1 MNNPIAQ
8 LKKGQKIALLATVIT
23 ILLAVLKGVV
33 GKIFASDVLIADAFH
48 SGADAIAIFASAFGL
63 WLASRGKSERFPYGL
78 FKAETFATL
87 IIGGFIC
94 WAGVELC
101 FDGLQKLFYTPSMI
115 KFPLLPIIVAL
126 ISIVTAYF
134 VARKE
139 KEVGVEI
146 NSHSLIANA
155 RESFLDIIS
164 SVVVLFGILMLYWQI
179 PYAEGITI
187 IIIALLIIKLGVEN
201 VWQSFLVLLDANLEP
216 GLQHNIETTVL
227 KILGVETVNDCKIR
241 QAGPFQMIELKF
253 STNPSISIY
262 QAHAISDEIEKTIRA
277 EFNSVESIFVHAE
290 PSRRKELRAIIPVA
304 EVNGFDSIIY
314 EHFGRAPYFA
324 ILKMKGDVFEIEDFY
339 LNEFL
344 SLKHHIGIKVIN
356 VIVQYDLDM
365 LFTNQIGEISFY
377 VLKENFI
384 DIYRIGEENLSI
396 KQGIDLYKQNKLI
409 RITAPT
415 HTVDESITES

>member
-8 LKKGQKIALLATVIT
+8 LKKGQKMALLATVIT

-33 GKIFASDVLIADAFH
+33 GYFFHSDVLIADAFH

-63 WLASRGKSERFPYGL
+63 WLASRGKSKRFPYGL

-101 FDGLQKLFYTPSMI
+101 FDGWQKLFFTPSMT
-115 KFPLLPIIVAL
+115 KFPLLPVIVAL

-134 VARKE
+134 VAKKE
-139 KEVGVEI
+139 KQVGVEI
-146 NSHSLIANA
+146 NSYSLIANA
-155 RESFLDIIS
+155 HESFLDIIS
-164 SVVVLFGILMLYWQI
+164 SVVVLLGILMLYWQI

-187 IIIALLIIKLGVEN
+187 IIIALLIIKLGLEN
-201 VWQSFLVLLDANLEP
+201 AWQSLLVLLDANLEP
-216 GLQHNIETTVL
+216 ELQQNIEKTVV
-227 KILGVETVNDCKIR
+227 KIPGVEMIHDCKIR

-253 STNPSISIY
+253 TTNPSISIY
-262 QAHAISDEIEKTIRA
+262 QAHAISDEIEKSIRT
-277 EFNSVESIFVHAE
+277 EFYSVESVFVHAE
-290 PSRRKELRAIIPVA
+290 PSQRKEMKAIIPVT
-304 EVNGFDSIIY
+304 EINGLESKIHA
-314 EHFGRAPYFA
+314 HFGRAPYFA
-324 ILKMKGDVFEIEDFY
+324 VLKINDNNYEIEDFY

-344 SLKHHIGIKVIN
+344 NLKHHIGIKVIK
-356 VIVQYDLDM
+356 VIIEYDLDM

-377 VLKENFI
+377 ALKENFI
-384 DIYRIGEENLSI
+384 DIYKIGKENLSI
-396 KQGIDLYKQNKLI
+396 KQGIELYKQNKLP